1 MEFHEV
7 VRRRRMV
14 RRFLD
19 RPLPPGALDRVL
31 AAALRGPS
39 AGFAQG
45 TDLLVLEGAATAR
58 YWEVTLPPG
67 RRAAFPWPGLLVAP
81 ALVVAVANPTAYVA
95 RYAEPDKVATG
106 LGGGVEAW
114 PVPYWF
120 VDTAMA
126 VMLVLLAAVDEGL
139 AASFFGVFEHEPA
152 VKEAFGV
159 PSDRRLVGTIAI
171 GHPDPADRPSRS
183 ASRPRR
189 STGDVIHRGRW

>member
-1 MEFHEV
+1 MEFNEV

>member
-139 AASFFGVFEHEPA
+139 GASFFGVFEHEPA